1 LLCCQLSQGFSVW
14 FWGQVFFHTCDIP
27 PPLSLLSI
35 PPPESLQ
42 FHCIEQKFIEEFAG
56 FKKFD
61 FLKDIVT
68 FYE

>member
-1 LLCCQLSQGFSVW
+1 L
-14 FWGQVFFHTCDIP
+14 INK
-27 PPLSLLSI
+27 I
-35 PPPESLQ
+35 K

-61 FLKDIVT
+61 FLKDLVT

>member
-1 LLCCQLSQGFSVW
+1 LHIPGGKQGEAMQEAIAKRCCKQFAAFKRRNL
-14 FWGQVFFHTCDIP
+14 INK
-27 PPLSLLSI
+27 I
-35 PPPESLQ
+35 K